1 MWLLYVSNGF
11 LALAAIIF
19 LLCVWQFF
27 NPRSPAYPSVT
38 RWLTSGAFVLLALLL
53 RMIQYLDMLMR
64 Q

>member
-1 MWLLYVSNGF
+1 MWLLYVSNGS
-11 LALAAIIF
+11 LVLAAIIF
-19 LLCVWQFF
+19 LLCTWQFF
-27 NPRSPAYPSVT
+27 NPRSPAYPSTT